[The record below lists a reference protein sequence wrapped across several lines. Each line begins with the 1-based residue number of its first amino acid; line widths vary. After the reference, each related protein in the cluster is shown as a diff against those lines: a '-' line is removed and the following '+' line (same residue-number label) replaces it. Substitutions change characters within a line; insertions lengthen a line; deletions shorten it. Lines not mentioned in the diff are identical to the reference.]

1 MVLYAHVSQFGIDVV
16 LMRSKYQKPNVV
28 FSMVLYT
35 YVSQLGIDVALM
47 CKSIKNTNVFL
58 FNGFDSK

>member
-16 LMRSKYQKPNVV
+16 LMRSKYQKPNV

-47 CKSIKNTNVFL
+47 CKSIKNTML
-58 FNGFDSK
+58 FIGFDSK